1 MRWEI
6 GSLARD
12 LGFAPQDGEKAHV
25 PVSQSAKAGL
35 AWLRDVGLR
44 SLGERL
50 AGSRW

>member
-6 GSLARD
+6 ESLARD
-12 LGFAPQDGEKAHV
+12 FGFVRQDGEKTHM

-35 AWLRDVGLR
+35 AWLPDVGLR